1 LLPKLNRLSAP
12 TAAFADHGES
22 KKPMPSFDELS
33 FSVTDFAGTVR
44 LFPLPN
50 LVLFPHVMQPL
61 HIFEPR
67 YRSLM
72 EDALATDRLIAM
84 AVLEPGWEN
93 DYEGRPRL
101 CTTAC
106 LGRVTSYHRF
116 DDGTYNLLLL
126 GLRRVKLIRE
136 LGLDQFNAVKLYRE
150 AEVELCE
157 DLYPADAEPGNRELQ
172 KKLREAFV
180 RLLPLIPE
188 AHEQVDQLM
197 ASDIPLGMLTDV
209 ISFMLKIGIRQ
220 KEALLGEL
228 NVYRRAD
235 MLLEHLRTAGLGNE
249 NRPCAAHEFPPRFSL
264 N

>member
-1 LLPKLNRLSAP
+1 
-12 TAAFADHGES
+12 
-22 KKPMPSFDELS
+22 MPSFDELS
-33 FSVTDFAGTVR
+33 FSVQDFAGTVR

-84 AVLEPGWEN
+84 AVLEPGWED

-106 LGRVTSYHRF
+106 LGRITTHHRF

-126 GLRRVKLIRE
+126 GLRRVKLVRE
-136 LGLDQFNAVKLYRE
+136 LGPNEFNPAKLYRE
-150 AEVELCE
+150 AEVELCN
-157 DLYPADAEPGNRELQ
+157 DLYPKDANVSCRELQ

-180 RLLPLIPE
+180 RLLPMIPE
-188 AHEQVDQLM
+188 AHEQIDQLI
-197 ASDIPLGMLTDV
+197 ASDIPLGVLTDV
-209 ISFMLKIGIRQ
+209 ISFMLKIGVRQ
-220 KEALLGEL
+220 KETLLGEL
-228 NVYRRAD
+228 NVYRRAEL
-235 MLLEHLRTAGLGNE
+235 LLEHLHSAALGNE
-249 NRPCAAHEFPPRFSL
+249 GGRFAAHEFPPRFSL

>member
-1 LLPKLNRLSAP
+1 
-12 TAAFADHGES
+12 
-22 KKPMPSFDELS
+22 MPSFDELS
-33 FSVTDFAGTVR
+33 FSVKDFTGMVR

-72 EDALATDRLIAM
+72 EDALAGDRLIAM

-106 LGRVTSYHRF
+106 LGRITTYHRF

-136 LGLDQFNAVKLYRE
+136 LGPDKLYRE

-157 DLYPADAEPGNRELQ
+157 DLYPTDANPGCRELQ
-172 KKLREAFV
+172 KELRTAFV
-180 RLLPLIPE
+180 RLLPLIPD
-188 AHEQVDQLM
+188 AHEQIDQLI

-209 ISFMLKIGIRQ
+209 ISFMLKIGVRQ
-220 KEALLGEL
+220 KETLLCEQ
-228 NVYRRAD
+228 NVYRRAE
-235 MLLEHLRTAGLGNE
+235 LLLQYLHAAGSAGE
-249 NRPCAAHEFPPRFSL
+249 DGRPATLEFPPRFSL

>member
-1 LLPKLNRLSAP
+1 
-12 TAAFADHGES
+12 
-22 KKPMPSFDELS
+22 MPGFDEIS
-33 FSVTDFAGTVR
+33 FSVKDFAGTVR

-101 CTTAC
+101 CATAC
-106 LGRVTSYHRF
+106 LGRITTYHRL
-116 DDGTYNLLLL
+116 DDGTFNLLLL
-126 GLRRVKLIRE
+126 GLRRVKVLRE
-136 LGLDQFNAVKLYRE
+136 LGPDVLFPGKLYRE

-157 DLYPADAEPGNRELQ
+157 DLYPADAKPDCRKMQKEL
-172 KKLREAFV
+172 RAAFT
-180 RLLPLIPE
+180 RLLPLIPD
-188 AHEQVDQLM
+188 AHEQIDQLL
-197 ASDIPLGMLTDV
+197 ASDIPLGVLTDV
-209 ISFMLKIGIRQ
+209 ISFMLKIEVRQ
-220 KEALLGEL
+220 KESLLREQ
-228 NVYRRAD
+228 NVYRRAE
-235 MLLEHLRTAGLGNE
+235 MLLEHLQSAASGNE
-249 NRPCAAHEFPPRFSL
+249 SSRSPAHEFPPRFSL